1 MKQTKGEWMT
11 KERKNVDENRKSFNY
26 YEGDKHILMKKMHEK

>member
-1 MKQTKGEWMT
+1 MT

-26 YEGDKHILMKKMHEK
+26 YVTMRAIDVIIEKKYIENE